1 MSTPG
6 KKKTGRPKT
15 GRLCPAD
22 LVIARFGG
30 IRPLARKLNK
40 LYAETGEPL
49 MHHSSV
55 IYWRR
60 RDGHIPTER
69 QKDLQTLAKRLRVKL
84 TSDEILNG
92 GVA

>member
-6 KKKTGRPKT
+6 KKKNASRKT
-15 GRLCPAD
+15 AWLCPAD

-40 LYAETGEPL
+40 LYAEKGEPL

-60 RDGHIPTER
+60 RNGHLPTER
-69 QKDLQTLAKRLRVKL
+69 QKDLQELAKRERVKL

-92 GVA
+92 GMA